1 MRRKSRAGR
10 DARTANSVSADIDK
24 LLAPKTYEQLET
36 LEVQVKKKL
45 DSDEPIDYDY
55 WEQLLRN
62 LRICKAKAKLRRV
75 SQEIVRERLQ
85 ALRKQQAEAAVAV
98 QEKLREKLGGT
109 AATTVAYDAALDPQ
123 PLLKLRAEDKGLAQ
137 MDAQVFL
144 DELVSAAVPCSALPC
159 PPLPTLPCPALPYP
173 VLPCPALPCPPLPTL
188 PCPALRLWHM
198 VHAHAH
204 AH

>member
-98 QEKLREKLGGT
+98 QEKLREKLGST

-144 DELVSAAVPCSALPC
+144 DDLVSAALPCSALSY
-159 PPLPTLPCPALPYP
+159 PALPY
-173 VLPCPALPCPPLPTL
+173 PTL
-188 PCPALRLWHM
+188 PCPALRLWHTVH
-198 VHAHAH
+198 VHAH
-204 AH
+204 